1 MLMKTLAWA
10 IGSCLHASVILA
22 VVFTMTLTM
31 RRASASTRHWMWS
44 CAVVAALLSPLM
56 IMLFPKWEV
65 EPVAGLERIASIA
78 SPASKVES
86 HDVIH
91 RAGERAQRTSAT
103 ASSTVELVP
112 PSRDI
117 DYVSLLAFLWASGT
131 TTMLLYA
138 FLGILALWRI
148 RRSMEPPPAQC
159 LDELQVLAERHN
171 VRRPIGIAV
180 SDLTSTPIVSGV
192 WRPLIIL
199 PRGASEW
206 SSERLRVVL
215 THELAHIKRGDC
227 FTQAL
232 ARLIAAAYWFNPLV
246 WIAARGLRIEQER
259 ACDDFV
265 LAAGTKASA
274 YASHLSGIARST
286 QPARLSPLAT
296 ATVAMARPSLIEG
309 RLMAILDP
317 TIQRS
322 PGAGARVVGAAMIL
336 LVAIPLS
343 TVHLRPAVAATAVA
357 KAPAAAKSNESTPL
371 IAAAHE
377 GRIDVV
383 RFLLDHGADINA
395 TSHGWNAL
403 VAAAH
408 EGQLETVRLL
418 LDRGADVNAAPSG
431 QSALVAAAHEGRLD
445 VVKLL
450 VERGADV
457 NAH

>member
-1 MLMKTLAWA
+1 
-10 IGSCLHASVILA
+10 
-22 VVFTMTLTM
+22 
-31 RRASASTRHWMWS
+31 MWS

-56 IMLFPKWEV
+56 ITLFPKWDV
-65 EPVAGLERIASIA
+65 GPVAGLERIASVA
-78 SPASKVES
+78 SPARGAAS
-86 HDVIH
+86 DGAIDTT
-91 RAGERAQRTSAT
+91 GERAQRTNAAASAT
-103 ASSTVELVP
+103 ASSAVGSVP
-112 PSRDI
+112 SSRDI
-117 DYVSLLAFLWASGT
+117 DYAWLLAMLWASGT
-131 TTMLLYA
+131 TAMLLYA

-148 RRSMEPPPAQC
+148 RRSTELPAAEC
-159 LDELQVLAERHN
+159 LDELRMLAESHD
-171 VRRPIGIAV
+171 VQRPIAIAV
-180 SDLTSTPIVSGV
+180 SNLTSTPIVSGV
-192 WRPLIIL
+192 WHPLIIL

-215 THELAHIKRGDC
+215 MHELAHIKRGDC

-232 ARLIAAAYWFNPLV
+232 ARLICAVYWFNPLV
-246 WIAARGLRIEQER
+246 WIAARALRVEQER

-274 YASHLSGIARST
+274 YATHLSGIARST
-286 QPARLSPLAT
+286 QTDRMSPLVAAT
-296 ATVAMARPSLIEG
+296 LGMARRSQMES

-322 PGAGARVVGAAMIL
+322 AGSGARVAGAAMIL
-336 LVAIPLS
+336 LVAICLS
-343 TVHLRPAVAATAVA
+343 TLQLRPAGATAAVA
-357 KAPAAAKSNESTPL
+357 KAPAATKSNDSAL

-383 RFLLDHGADINA
+383 RFLLDHGADIDA
-395 TSHGWNAL
+395 MSGGWNAL

-408 EGQLETVRLL
+408 EGRVETVGLL
-418 LDRGADVNAAPSG
+418 LDRGADVNAAPG
-431 QSALVAAAHEGRLD
+431 GRSALVAAAHEGQLD